1 MRRHRST
8 CSGCR
13 GGFTTRSQA
22 HAGDLCKV
30 LRDANQEVPKASPQ
44 LTESGAVLQ
53 LSRSQ
58 ELESIA
64 GTSGGNKAT
73 KKKAF
78 NVLRRQ
84 KPFPSVPKSK
94 GFQRRSFGWHEMLV
108 LM

>member
-73 KKKAF
+73 KKKGLQCAPTSEALSF
-78 NVLRRQ
+78 CPEIEGL
-84 KPFPSVPKSK
+84 SK
-94 GFQRRSFGWHEMLV
+94 EVVWMA
-108 LM
+108 